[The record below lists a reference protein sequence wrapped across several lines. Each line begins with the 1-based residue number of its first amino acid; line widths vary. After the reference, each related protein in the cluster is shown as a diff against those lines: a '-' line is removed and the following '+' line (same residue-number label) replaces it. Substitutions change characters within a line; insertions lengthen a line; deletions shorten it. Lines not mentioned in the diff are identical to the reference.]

1 MQESRTVLSKKIGY
15 FVFILIGS
23 VFVFFWMTQK
33 DLAEQENILWTG
45 SYVARLLG
53 ISLFVGALLGGTLCF
68 FLYALAEGVWRKLL
82 FRENSL
88 FRDARRVG
96 VRLEGLGIGKVYLFS
111 FLLIALSWIP
121 TYLAYYPAIC
131 AYDAPIQ
138 VGQAVEDYL
147 VDHHP
152 LVHTLLIRGFIYLG
166 RGVFGDVNVGIGI
179 YAVLQLLFLS
189 AAFAYGI
196 AALHRF
202 HVRPLWQVLALLYC
216 MFYPFH
222 WYMSVTVTK
231 DTVFTGFVVVM
242 MVSMCELLLEGRND
256 LRVKGRDVLLFVAV
270 MGVILFR
277 NNGKYALMVMLVI
290 LFLALIVGRT
300 TRRLWARIL
309 GNVLVAFLLGNVILS
324 AVFTLSGA
332 EQGDRRE
339 MLSMPIQQLAR
350 TMIYHGG
357 VGVLPEDD
365 DTMEDVDRAL
375 INDFLLDEAYRWY
388 DADLADPVK
397 AHTNTYV
404 VRYRYEDFFS
414 TYFHLLSEYP
424 GDFINAGLAVNA
436 GYLYPNDVSHA
447 YINEQE
453 GLVGRGYVQT
463 YWFEADL
470 VPRGIYK
477 DSKWES
483 LREALESW
491 ADRNAY
497 LYLPV
502 LKYIFVPGTYLYLYL
517 ILAGY
522 LLIRREWRML
532 VPLAFVLGH
541 YITLFLGPTV
551 QLRYLYPVMVG
562 WPFMALLHG
571 KFENSAKG

>member
-1 MQESRTVLSKKIGY
+1 MQDSRAVLSRKIGY
-15 FVFILIGS
+15 SVFVLLGFC
-23 VFVFFWMTQK
+23 FVFFWKTEK
-33 DLAEQENILWTG
+33 DLAQRGNILWTG
-45 SYVARLLG
+45 SYVVRLLG
-53 ISLFVGALLGGTLCF
+53 ISLLIGAILGSVVCCLL
-68 FLYALAEGVWRKLL
+68 YVLAEGTWRKLICGKMPS
-82 FRENSL
+82 F
-88 FRDARRVG
+88 AAGHRVSAW
-96 VRLEGLGIGKVYLFS
+96 LESFSAGKVHLLA
-111 FLLIALSWIP
+111 FLLIALSWFP

-131 AYDAPIQ
+131 SYDAPIQ

-147 VDHHP
+147 IDHHP
-152 LVHTLLIRGFIYLG
+152 LVHTLMIRGFIYLG
-166 RGVFGDVNVGIGI
+166 RGVFGNANTGIGI
-179 YAVLQLLFLS
+179 YTVLQLLFL
-189 AAFAYGI
+189 AAVFAYGI
-196 AALHRF
+196 AALHR
-202 HVRPLWQVLALLYC
+202 VRVRTLWQLITLFYC

-222 WYMSVTVTK
+222 WYMSATMTK
-231 DTVFTGFVVVM
+231 DTVFTAFVVLMTVT
-242 MVSMCELLLEGRND
+242 VCELLLEGRNN
-256 LRVKGRDVLLFVAV
+256 LQVKGRDILLFI
-270 MGVILFR
+270 GVIGVVLFR
-277 NNGKYALMVMLVI
+277 NNGKYALMVMLAV
-290 LFLALIVGRT
+290 LFLGMLAGRT
-300 TRRLWARIL
+300 TRRLWARLL
-309 GNVLVAFLLGNVILS
+309 GNVLAAFVIGNIILS

-332 EQGDRRE
+332 EPGDRRE

-365 DTMEDVDRAL
+365 NTMEDVDRAL
-375 INDFLLDEAYRWY
+375 INDFLLDEGYRWY
-388 DADLADPVK
+388 DADFADPVK

-404 VRYRYEDFFS
+404 VRYRYRDFFA

-447 YINEQE
+447 HINEQE

-483 LREALESW
+483 LRGVLESW

-497 LYLPV
+497 LNLPL

-522 LLIRREWRML
+522 LLIRRDRRML
-532 VPLAFVLGH
+532 VPLAFVLGY

-551 QLRYLYPVMVG
+551 QLRYLYPVMVS
-562 WPFMALLHG
+562 WPFVALLQG
-571 KFENSAKG
+571 KFQNSAKG